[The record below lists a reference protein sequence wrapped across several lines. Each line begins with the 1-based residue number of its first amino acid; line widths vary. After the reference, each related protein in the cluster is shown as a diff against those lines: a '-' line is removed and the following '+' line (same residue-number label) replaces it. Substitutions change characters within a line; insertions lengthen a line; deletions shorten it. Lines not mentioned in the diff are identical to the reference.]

1 MKKSL
6 IIFALLFVVIGGVFA
21 QSQSQNT
28 QDSVVPLTVLITEP
42 YDGYTIAIE
51 YTEMLGEARFIYS
64 TNRFTYD
71 ENEAIKA
78 VRERIYMFTK
88 EKGFFS
94 YSYMRPTITKTDYE
108 KNKTYFYSF
117 VLLNK

>member
-1 MKKSL
+1 MKKIL
-6 IIFALLFVVIGGVFA
+6 IVIALIFVVVVGAFA
-21 QSQSQNT
+21 QT
-28 QDSVVPLTVLITEP
+28 QQIQESMVPLTVLITEP
-42 YDGYTIAIE
+42 YEGYSIAIE

-71 ENEAIKA
+71 EYDAIRI
-78 VRERIYMFTK
+78 VRERIITFTK
-88 EKGFFS
+88 EKGFYS

-117 VLLNK
+117 VLLDK